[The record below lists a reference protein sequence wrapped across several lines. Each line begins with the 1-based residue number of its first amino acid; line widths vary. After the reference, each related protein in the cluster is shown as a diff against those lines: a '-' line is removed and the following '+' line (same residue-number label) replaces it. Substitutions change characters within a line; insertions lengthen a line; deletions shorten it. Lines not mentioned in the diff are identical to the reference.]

1 MVCNKTTVTSLWK
14 SAHLIK
20 ATFLY
25 PYQIACRT
33 VKFEVSQRRV
43 GVVLLKQVR
52 GKELDTF

>member
-1 MVCNKTTVTSLWK
+1 MVCNKTIVTSLRK
-14 SAHLIK
+14 SAHLVK

-33 VKFEVSQRRV
+33 VEFEVSQRKV

-52 GKELDTF
+52 RKELDTF